1 MAKIP
6 CKVVLVASSDKNAVV
21 RGCVLL
27 LSTVVL
33 YFLELNDIKRGVIM
47 KTLSEDNDYYF
58 KLEEYIENKFF
69 SYSNT
74 TQISSKHDYI
84 ANLINND
91 KDFLSSKIEEA
102 AGGDKELAKILKLSL
117 DEVSILPT
125 KYDDKSSYSLA
136 SKIMN
141 EVIDVAKILDLG
153 DQSNYGGYC
162 CVPTGRVGAI
172 AAPIIIPSRGTKVF
186 VIFES
191 GLFTFIHGVI
201 SILINAAP
209 LNLLQGKNGSEWRL
223 AWENH
228 FCDNKYSEFLTEVAY
243 DLKAWKDFF
252 KYYQNRFELT
262 YSTHRSFGENGKH
275 LIFGMVQGC
284 EYFIAAHEYCHAIL
298 KHQNMS
304 LDSRIVEKEADMWG
318 IRITYLLCKKYNIP
332 MPYAIAGIAVFIKMT
347 DTGTLTDYL
356 PASERITYIID
367 SIGVKNSVYE
377 KNLIEISELMQQILN
392 DLEKKSI

>member
-1 MAKIP
+1 
-6 CKVVLVASSDKNAVV
+6 
-21 RGCVLL
+21 
-27 LSTVVL
+27 
-33 YFLELNDIKRGVIM
+33 M